1 MAQKVE
7 PIDILVTL
15 NQHYLKP
22 VSVMLVSLFEHNP
35 QQHFRIWLIHEEIP
49 MADLQ
54 QLQALVNHYQQE
66 FTAVKVD
73 GEQWRQA
80 PTEDRYPIE
89 MYFRLLCGELLPQQL
104 KRVLYLDPDILV
116 LNSVVP
122 LWQLDLGESTFA
134 AATHTGMTNLVTDL
148 NKLRLG
154 TDHAYFNSGVMLID
168 LQRARQLVHFADIQ
182 DVIATKSEYLLLPDQ
197 DLLNYLYG
205 REIKEIPEEI
215 WNYDARKYAVY
226 FTRSLGENDLHWI
239 MSQTVFLHFCGQPK
253 PWEARHDNR
262 FTALYAN
269 YQQLT
274 ARLLARLS

>member
-1 MAQKVE
+1 MTQMVV

-35 QQHFRIWLIHEEIP
+35 QQRFRIWLIHEAIP
-49 MADLQ
+49 KPDLQ
-54 QLQALVNHYQQE
+54 QLQALIAHYQQE
-66 FTAVKVD
+66 FTAIKVD

-80 PTEDRYPIE
+80 PTEGRYPIE
-89 MYFRLLCGELLPQQL
+89 MYFRLLCGELLPQSL
-104 KRVLYLDPDILV
+104 SRVLYLDPDILV
-116 LNSVVP
+116 LNSVLP
-122 LWQLDLGESTFA
+122 LWQLDLETSTFA

-168 LQRARQLVHFADIQ
+168 LARARQLVHFADIQ
-182 DVIATKSEYLLLPDQ
+182 QVLETKSDYLLLPDQ

-226 FTRSLGENDLHWI
+226 FTRSLGKNDLHWI
-239 MSQTVFLHFCGQPK
+239 IGQTVFLHFCGQPK
-253 PWEARHDNR
+253 PWDERHDNR
-262 FTALYAN
+262 FTALYGN
-269 YQQLT
+269 YQRLT
-274 ARLLARLS
+274 ERLLARLA